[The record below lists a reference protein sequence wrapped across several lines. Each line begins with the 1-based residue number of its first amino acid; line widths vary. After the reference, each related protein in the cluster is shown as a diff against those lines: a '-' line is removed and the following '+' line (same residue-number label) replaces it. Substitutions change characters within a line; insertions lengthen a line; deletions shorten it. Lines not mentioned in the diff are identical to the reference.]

1 MQRVLSS
8 SGIFWASETPVLA
21 EFGFNLGQRRAS
33 DSSKAKAGPSSE
45 KKPESADE
53 KKSNEAAAAAEAT
66 PVGEA
71 NAEAPDAPSPDQRM
85 LRQLTEQDYLVGH
98 VTSIVEP
105 VKDGT
110 TKEKAFIAGGTSQTD
125 GLQQIQLC
133 ENDEKRLRIEAIK
146 NEIRSETISWTNPER
161 PSEPFQYHGSIT
173 ITDVTVNGQT
183 CQFIEL

>member
-1 MQRVLSS
+1 MNRSDFLLLPEAGVAKGDMLDC
-8 SGIFWASETPVLA
+8 SGK
-21 EFGFNLGQRRAS
+21 
-33 DSSKAKAGPSSE
+33 DKAGPSDE
-45 KKPESADE
+45 KKPETTDERKSDKSA
-53 KKSNEAAAAAEAT
+53 AAAAAEA
-66 PVGEA
+66 P
-71 NAEAPDAPSPDQRM
+71 AEESISESPDAPSPDQRM
-85 LRQLTEQDYLVGH
+85 LRQLTEQDYLVGRSCD
-98 VTSIVEP
+98 VG
-105 VKDGT
+105 DGAG
-110 TKEKAFIAGGTSQTD
+110 EGRNGEGEMGGTSQTD

>member
-1 MQRVLSS
+1 MAI
-8 SGIFWASETPVLA
+8 G
-21 EFGFNLGQRRAS
+21 
-33 DSSKAKAGPSSE
+33 
-45 KKPESADE
+45 
-53 KKSNEAAAAAEAT
+53 
-66 PVGEA
+66 
-71 NAEAPDAPSPDQRM
+71 DQRM

-98 VTSIVEP
+98 VTSVMEP
-105 VKDGT
+105 GKDGT
-110 TKEKAFIAGGTSQTD
+110 VKEKAFIAGGTSQTD